1 MNKEKE
7 NKQDREQEY
16 MHEKEF
22 FLDLYKQ
29 NRQEEEESREKS
41 RCLWLKA
48 GDKNIAFFHNN
59 LKIRR
64 AGNQIDKIQVEG
76 REIRGMEETKKATH
90 NYYKNLI
97 SIGDQQVDNK

>member
-1 MNKEKE
+1 MSKEKE
-7 NKQDREQEY
+7 NKQDSEQEY
-16 MHEKEF
+16 VHEKEV

-29 NRQEEEESREKS
+29 NRQEEEESRQKS

-48 GDKNIAFFHNN
+48 GDKNTVFFHNN

-76 REIRGMEETKKATH
+76 
-90 NYYKNLI
+90 
-97 SIGDQQVDNK
+97 